1 MSDMDP
7 IVPCDAEA
15 FTVHLDDRT
24 GTWTRTTSHLPAM
37 LQHLEHVLYGCYGDS
52 ASQDE
57 QQ

>member
-24 GTWTRTTSHLPAM
+24 GTWTRTTSHLPGYATTPRACPVR
-37 LQHLEHVLYGCYGDS
+37 VLRRFCIPG
-52 ASQDE
+52 
-57 QQ
+57 